1 MTASVSRILEAVA
14 VHGSVETAAAA
25 LETEPAAV
33 VLALKEAARRLNT
46 EPASPAQ
53 RSLFDAPP
61 RAPVSPAAS
70 QQVQTSAIGRLSHL
84 VLHSDGAARSNP
96 GPAGAGAVLSEPG
109 GKIVGRF
116 GRFLGSQ
123 TNNVAEYE
131 GVILGLEKAAE
142 LGVRQLD
149 VRADSMLV
157 IKQLRG
163 EWKVKH
169 PGLVPY
175 FEKAKGLLRRF
186 ERVTLEHVRREL
198 NVEADEMSNRAIDE
212 KM

>member
-1 MTASVSRILEAVA
+1 MTVSASGILEAVA
-14 VHGSVETAAAA
+14 VHGSVAAAA
-25 LETEPAAV
+25 AELKLEQATV
-33 VLALKEAARRLNT
+33 VQALRDAARRLNV
-46 EPASPAQ
+46 PPSQPAQ
-53 RSLFDAPP
+53 RSLFDASNV
-61 RAPVSPAAS
+61 APAP
-70 QQVQTSAIGRLSHL
+70 QTPTDATVRFFHL
-84 VLHSDGAARSNP
+84 VLHSDGAARENP

-109 GKIVGRF
+109 GKIVARL

-142 LGVRQLD
+142 LGVRHLD

-169 PGLVPY
+169 PGLKPY
-175 FEKAKGLLRRF
+175 FERARNLLRQF
-186 ERVTLEHVRREL
+186 EKVTLEHVRREL